1 MTNSVETS
9 VENSEWNDKQLS
21 FGERIQYL
29 IEKRG
34 ISKNWLADQLH
45 ISKQALNYLIN
56 HSSKP
61 KYIDQ
66 LAQILNTRP
75 EWLEKG
81 IGSPFFASIERD
93 FFPVTKIKVY
103 NSDMTLLMLQNEAD
117 TEEHEFIDFQCDNAS
132 GFIAYRISNDS
143 LFPPFIEN
151 TILIF
156 DANKKPSN
164 GDYVLF
170 ALEKDKALMVR
181 KYDKDGDDVYYR
193 ANNPSYKSLTNV
205 DAVIAGV
212 LIEARYQIRQ

>member
-1 MTNSVETS
+1 MTNYL
-9 VENSEWNDKQLS
+9 ENSATTAERKNKQLS
-21 FGERIQYL
+21 FGERIHYL

-34 ISKNWLADQLH
+34 ISKNWLADQLG

-66 LAQILNTRP
+66 LAQILNARP
-75 EWLEKG
+75 EWLEQG
-81 IGSPFFASIERD
+81 IGSPFFAQIERD
-93 FFPVTKIKVY
+93 FFSAAKIKVY
-103 NSDMTLLMLQNEAD
+103 NSDMTLLMLQKGD
-117 TEEHEFIDFQCDNAS
+117 STEENEFIDFQCDNAN

-170 ALEKDKALMVR
+170 ALDEDKTLMVR
-181 KYDKDGDDVYYR
+181 KYDKDGDDIYYR
-193 ANNPSYKSLTNV
+193 ANNPNYKSLTNIN
-205 DAVIAGV
+205 AVIAGV